1 MLENFKEW
9 WKEATP
15 EEKKDLAEYAQTS
28 LNFLYQ
34 LSYRTDKGARL
45 AQVSPE
51 YAGRL
56 EDAVRIINAAPRH
69 KPLPEVRR
77 GDLNPVCAACRYYQG
92 CKNGQ

>member
-15 EEKKDLAEYAQTS
+15 EEKKEVAHYADTS

-34 LSYRTDKGARL
+34 LSYRTDKASRP

-56 EDAVRIINAAPRH
+56 EEAIRVVNSTPRH
-69 KPLPEVRR
+69 SPLPEVTR
-77 GDLNPVCAACRYYQG
+77 GDLNPVCAACRYYKG
-92 CKNGQ
+92 CKE

>member
-9 WKEATP
+9 WSEATP
-15 EEKKDLAEYAQTS
+15 VEKKELAEYAGSS

-34 LSYRTDKGARL
+34 LSYRTGTGSRP

-56 EDAVRIINAAPRH
+56 EDAIRIINAASRH
-69 KPLPEVRR
+69 TPLPDVTR
-77 GDLNPVCAACRYYQG
+77 GDLNPVCAACPYYKG
-92 CKNGQ
+92 CKNV